1 MFEWFMVSESLML
14 AKKTVKAKILE
25 LRKDKEE
32 LLKRE
37 YGKCSKLFAWR

>member
-1 MFEWFMVSESLML
+1 MKVR
-14 AKKTVKAKILE
+14 KTIKAEVLE

-37 YGKCSKLFAWR
+37 YENW